1 MGKPLK
7 MVSFNSYVKLLEGNH
22 FRILEEMT
30 AQTLNIALLH
40 GSFLLGAASLH
51 LEPPEIHA

>member
-1 MGKPLK
+1 